1 MERSISNVLTFL
13 RDAWYE
19 STPTSKLV
27 ADVLR
32 CLFAML

>member
-1 MERSISNVLTFL
+1 MERSISNVLTSL

-19 STPTSKLV
+19 SNLSFKLL
-27 ADVLR
+27 ADLLR

>member
-1 MERSISNVLTFL
+1 MERSISNVLTSL

-19 STPTSKLV
+19 STPPFKLF
-27 ADVLR
+27 AEVLR

>member
-1 MERSISNVLTFL
+1 MEKSTSNVLIFL

-19 STPTSKLV
+19 SNLSFKLF

-32 CLFAML
+32 CLSAML